1 MLDFFIALMRNIGL
15 LALVALLYG
24 AAIARLP
31 KGFWPVAL
39 GLLCGA
45 GAGIAI
51 VDPTSLASDV
61 PSDMRT
67 ALVLMASFFGGWVS
81 AVIATA
87 IAVAVRAFHSPQ
99 YVVVGIAILTMC
111 GIVGVFGRQ
120 IVLRHSTRIGMK
132 HIFLIS
138 LFSPLISLSVV
149 TLPSDMI
156 LTVVRDYVL
165 PANALRVLGLWVLG
179 AMILHETLRVDAA
192 NKVRQLAY
200 TDHLSGLA
208 NRRAFYAALDEAW
221 ASWKQIGEPF
231 CVVMI
236 DIDFFKRIN
245 DAHGHPAGDEV
256 IRCLGKILNDERR
269 VTDTVARL
277 GGEEFAIL
285 LRAMHARDCLS
296 FAERLRR
303 RIEAQTI
310 QLDSVS
316 LHFTVS
322 LGASRELVQCAD
334 RQDILSSAD
343 NALYAAKRDGRN
355 RAVLDAGPDV
365 Q

>member
-1 MLDFFIALMRNIGL
+1 MLDFFIALIRNIGL

-31 KGFWPVAL
+31 KGWWPVAL
-39 GLLCGA
+39 GVLCGV

-51 VDPTSLASDV
+51 LDPTTLAADV

-67 ALVLMASFFGGWVS
+67 ALVLMASFFGGWIS
-81 AVIATA
+81 AVIAT
-87 IAVAVRAFHSPQ
+87 S
-99 YVVVGIAILTMC
+99 IAITVRLIQGAEFLGVGVAILLMC
-111 GIVGVFGRQ
+111 GIVGVVGRQ
-120 IVLRHSTRIGMK
+120 IVLRHATRIGMK
-132 HIFLIS
+132 HILLIS
-138 LFSPLISLSVV
+138 LFSPIISLSVV

-156 LTVVRDYVL
+156 LDVVRRYVL

-221 ASWKQIGEPF
+221 ASWKQTGEPF

-245 DAHGHPAGDEV
+245 DAYGHPAGDEV
-256 IRCLGKILNDERR
+256 IRCLGHILNDEKR

-310 QLDSVS
+310 QLESGT

-322 LGASRELVQCAD
+322 LGASRELVRCAD
-334 RQDILSSAD
+334 RQEILSSAD

-355 RAVLDAGPDV
+355 RAVLDAGPDA
-365 Q
+365 